1 MNRLRSTSDLEALR
15 ARIRQESDPNKIVVR
30 ICMTGCRAYG
40 AEEARDAFVREIAS
54 RGLEKKVEVRE
65 TGCHGFC
72 ARAPVAAIDPLDI
85 FYQQFSAED
94 VPEIVSETIEKGR
107 VDRAPRLPGP
117 GDAGAHLPQGAISPF
132 IRGRRRSCCGT
143 AARSTR
149 AASSSI

>member
-15 ARIRQESDPNKIVVR
+15 ARIRQGTDPDKIVVR

-54 RGLEKKVEVRE
+54 RGLEKKVEIRE

-107 VDRAPRLPGP
+107 IVERITFLRSAHG
-117 GDAGAHLPQGAISPF
+117 GAHSPQGGYPF
-132 IRGRRRSCCGT
+132 L
-143 AARSTR
+143 
-149 AASSSI
+149 